1 MITTLPNLWDV
12 IGPEDVSQKG
22 NGGYKADYVNWCL
35 TVHYMHVHAP
45 DWQFRLIDWH
55 NDSGQPQS
63 IYRAPDGSGYV
74 MGQWRLL
81 ESTAHN
87 EGLGESPVLT
97 EPFPQAC
104 MDHRN
109 KPIPYEAC
117 DARVLTDTH
126 RRCLCTSAAAAF
138 GLAGKLWARVAVE
151 NPHEADEISSRGDDS
166 IVKMLAVFS
175 KYGVTSSH
183 LCAYLG
189 RETIA
194 KVTQDD
200 MGKLRQVYSTIAQGM
215 DAFVALGI
223 SEAGEV
229 DESGDLGSG
238 EGEPAFDFGET

>member
-1 MITTLPNLWDV
+1 MMETLPNLWDV

-22 NGGYKADYVNWCL
+22 SGSYKADYVNWCL
-35 TVHYMHVHAP
+35 TAHHMHGHAP
-45 DWQFRLIDWH
+45 GWQFRLIDW
-55 NDSGQPQS
+55 NNESGQPQS

-74 MGQWRLL
+74 MGQWRLAGTDL
-81 ESTAHN
+81 
-87 EGLGESPVLT
+87 VT

-126 RRCLCTSAAAAF
+126 RRCLCTSAAASF

-151 NPHEADEISSRGDDS
+151 NPHESDESSSKGDDS
-166 IVKMLAVFS
+166 IVKMLGVFS
-175 KYGVTSSH
+175 KHGVTGNH

-194 KVTQDD
+194 KITQDD
-200 MGKLRQVYSTIAQGM
+200 MAKLRQVYGTIAQGM
-215 DAFVALGI
+215 DAFAALGI
-223 SEAGEV
+223 SETGEV
-229 DESGDLGSG
+229 DESEPEFNFGDQ
-238 EGEPAFDFGET
+238 